1 MNKGY
6 VYLLSALMFSGLTMA
21 QKKEL
26 KEAEKAVKKGNLTE
40 ATAAL
45 KAVEAVLENAT
56 NAEKAQYYGLKG
68 SLAYGQYEK
77 GVDVD
82 NNVDAIIAS
91 FKKVNELES
100 NKASKVVKQAQEEV
114 TTVAGKVVAQA
125 IEDNGSANYKG
136 ATKRF
141 SQAYELNPK
150 DTVYL
155 YYAAST
161 AINSKDFADAA
172 EKYKKLVEIGYNG
185 SESYYTAIEKASG
198 QVQSFGKDA
207 KMRDLMVKQGTH
219 TEPKFVKEDSK
230 RPEILKNLVL
240 IYSQEG
246 KTAEAEKVIAVAR
259 EANPD
264 DMNLLLTHMD
274 LYLKSNNMGKY
285 EELAKQ
291 ALAKNPNDDV
301 LLYNLGVTSF
311 DAGRFDEARK
321 YYEQA
326 IRINPKSENAYLN
339 MAFLKLQ
346 PDQELTNKMNNL
358 GMSAAD
364 NKKYEEYKKQ
374 KNAIYKDAMNDL
386 EKVISINPNNDA
398 AISTLKNIYRALE
411 MSDKLKALEAKK

>member
-56 NAEKAQYYGLKG
+56 SAEKAQYYGLKG
-68 SLAYGQYEK
+68 TLAYSQYEK

-82 NNVDAIIAS
+82 NNVDAIIAA
-91 FKKVNELES
+91 FKKVNEFET
-100 NKASKVVKQAQEEV
+100 NKGSKVVKQAQEEV
-114 TTVAGKVVAQA
+114 TTVAGKVVATA
-125 IEDNGSANYKG
+125 IEDNNSSNYKG

-141 SQAYELNPK
+141 TQAYELNPK

-161 AINSKDFADAA
+161 AINSKDYADAA

-198 QVQSFGKDA
+198 AVQSFGKDS

-219 TEPKFVKEDSK
+219 TDPKFVKEDSK

-246 KTAEAEKVIAVAR
+246 KTAEAEKVISVAR
-259 EANPD
+259 EANPN

-374 KNAIYKDAMNDL
+374 KNAIYQDAMNDL
-386 EKVISINPNNDA
+386 EKVISINPNNEA
-398 AISTLKNIYRALE
+398 AVSTLRNIYRALE
-411 MSDKLKALEAKK
+411 MNDKLKALEAKK

>member
-45 KAVEAVLENAT
+45 KAVEAVLENASS
-56 NAEKAQYYGLKG
+56 AEKAQYYGLKG

-82 NNVDAIIAS
+82 NNVDAIIAA
-91 FKKVNELES
+91 FKKVNEFET
-100 NKASKVVKQAQEEV
+100 NKGSKVVKQAQEEV
-114 TTVAGKVVAQA
+114 TTVAGKVVAKA
-125 IEDNGSANYKG
+125 IEDNNSSNYKG

-141 SQAYELNPK
+141 TQAYELNPK

-161 AINSKDFADAA
+161 AINSKDYADAA

-198 QVQSFGKDA
+198 AVQSFGKDS

-219 TEPKFVKEDSK
+219 TDPKFVKEDSK

-374 KNAIYKDAMNDL
+374 KNAIYQDAMNDL
-386 EKVISINPNNDA
+386 EKVISINPNNEA
-398 AISTLKNIYRALE
+398 AVSTLRNIYRALE
-411 MSDKLKALEAKK
+411 MNDKLKALEAKK

>member
-56 NAEKAQYYGLKG
+56 SAEKAQYYGLKG
-68 SLAYGQYEK
+68 TLAYGQYEN
-77 GVDVD
+77 GDDVD
-82 NNVDAIIAS
+82 NNVDAIIAA
-91 FKKVNELES
+91 FKKVNEFET
-100 NKASKVVKQAQEEV
+100 NKGSKVVKQAQEEV
-114 TTVAGKVVAQA
+114 TTVAGKVVATA
-125 IEDNGSANYKG
+125 IEDNNSSNYKG

-141 SQAYELNPK
+141 TQAYELNPK

-161 AINSKDFADAA
+161 AINSKDYADAA

-198 QVQSFGKDA
+198 SVQSFGKDS

-219 TEPKFVKEDSK
+219 TDPKFVKEDSK

-374 KNAIYKDAMNDL
+374 KNAIYQDAMNDL
-386 EKVISINPNNDA
+386 EKVISINPNNEA
-398 AISTLKNIYRALE
+398 AVSTLRNIYRALE
-411 MSDKLKALEAKK
+411 MNDKLKALEAKK

>member
-6 VYLLSALMFSGLTMA
+6 VYLLSALMFSGLTIA

-56 NAEKAQYYGLKG
+56 SAEKAQYYGLKG
-68 SLAYGQYEK
+68 TLAYSQYEK

-82 NNVDAIIAS
+82 SNVDAIIAA
-91 FKKVNELES
+91 FKKVNEFET
-100 NKASKVVKQAQEEV
+100 NKGSKVVKQAQEEV
-114 TTVAGKVVAQA
+114 TTVAGKVVATA
-125 IEDNGSANYKG
+125 IEDNNSSNYKG

-141 SQAYELNPK
+141 TQAYELNPK

-161 AINSKDFADAA
+161 AINSKDYADAA

-198 QVQSFGKDA
+198 AVQSFGKDS

-219 TEPKFVKEDSK
+219 TDPKFVKEDSK

-246 KTAEAEKVIAVAR
+246 KTAEAEKVISVAR
-259 EANPD
+259 EANPN

-374 KNAIYKDAMNDL
+374 KNAIYQDAMNDL
-386 EKVISINPNNDA
+386 EKVISINPNNEA
-398 AISTLKNIYRALE
+398 AVSTLRNIYRALE
-411 MSDKLKALEAKK
+411 MNDKLKALEAKK